1 MSRRNWGFTLLELLV
16 VIAIISILAS
26 MLMPALS
33 RARESARRVS
43 CVNNLRQIGLSFQ
56 MYADESQGR
65 FPRLRSRVSERCGE
79 RFQCE
84 QTERYELFVFDGR
97 AVYPEYLPDAEVL
110 VCPSDLDGPTRFDE
124 GIWSPP
130 PLDMGMPPSR
140 SVDPCLFSALSYLYV
155 PWVIRMDWMLDNA
168 TFDLDTSFSEG
179 LVRTAFGRGEGDWR
193 FEDEE
198 ERDIKVPYMRQ
209 GVSRFLITDIN
220 NPAKGYLSES
230 RIPVMF
236 DMVSI
241 LPGRFNHVPGGANL
255 LYMDGHVG
263 FERYPSRHLYPV
275 STAWAFFID
284 RSTVPCPEDSTD
296 PPVGGQGL
304 SQ

>member
-1 MSRRNWGFTLLELLV
+1 LLELLV

-43 CVNNLRQIGLSFQ
+43 CVNNLRQIGMSFR
-56 MYADESQGR
+56 MYADESHGR
-65 FPRLRSRVSERCGE
+65 YPRLRSRKAERCKQLLTCDE
-79 RFQCE
+79 
-84 QTERYELFVFDGR
+84 TERYELFVFDGR
-97 AVYPEYLPDAEVL
+97 SVYPEYLPDAEVL
-110 VCPSDLDGPTRFDE
+110 VCPSDLDGPTRFEE
-124 GIWSPP
+124 GVWSPP
-130 PLDMGMPPSR
+130 PPEEGLPDPR
-140 SVDPCLFSALSYLYV
+140 YVDPCLLTPLSYLYV
-155 PWVIRMDWMLDNA
+155 PWVIRTDWILDNA
-168 TFDLDTSFSEG
+168 TFDLDSAFSDG

-241 LPGRFNHVPGGANL
+241 IPERFNHVPGGGNVQ
-255 LYMDGHVG
+255 YMDGHVE
-263 FERYPSRHLYPV
+263 FERYPSRKIYPV
-275 STAWAFFID
+275 STAWAFFVD
-284 RSTVPCPEDSTD
+284 HQTVPCPEDLPE
-296 PPVGGQGL
+296 PPVGDENFGQ
-304 SQ
+304 